1 MRSLV
6 KKWSEAALA
15 ALCVL
20 AIVFAALYTRQDDL
34 RRLAA
39 RSAAESLDQRL
50 EDARTPAPWRMPVPQ
65 PPETAYAG
73 AERSAGGL
81 WRFSPWIGCAVS
93 YGQRVCAMQAGE
105 VTFAEADE
113 VRLLH
118 DGGVETRYRGLQGL
132 LVHTGERVAAG
143 QALGTANGR
152 LEVCAL
158 RGETY
163 IDPQSLV
170 P

>member
-1 MRSLV
+1 MRSVV

-81 WRFSPWIGCAVS
+81 WRFSPWIAASRPGTGDCRGCSCIRAS
-93 YGQRVCAMQAGE
+93 ALPPGRRLAPRTGAWKCARCAGKPISIPK
-105 VTFAEADE
+105 VLF
-113 VRLLH
+113 RNMNGMLLFKASRH
-118 DGGVETRYRGLQGL
+118 GFMASMRFLCE
-132 LVHTGERVAAG
+132 
-143 QALGTANGR
+143 
-152 LEVCAL
+152 
-158 RGETY
+158 
-163 IDPQSLV
+163 DPV
-170 P
+170 KF